1 MKLSK
6 RHSQDG
12 IGLLDSMIAL
22 VVLSVSLLALVQ
34 LIGTSVNQSAFSQ
47 NSTMASAVVQEKIEE
62 LRTTYTRELET
73 RTALADLTDGSHGPQ
88 TVTLSSPGHS
98 NMGDRQFRVTWNVD
112 ISGKQKT
119 VTGTVEPVVNNT
131 RQSESLSFTTVF
143 SP

>member
-6 RHSQDG
+6 RYSENG

-22 VVLSVSLLALVQ
+22 FVLNISLLALVQ
-34 LIGTSVNQSAFSQ
+34 LIGTAVNQSAFSQ
-47 NSTMASAVVQEKIEE
+47 NNTMATALVQEKIEE
-62 LRTTYTRELET
+62 LRTVYTRELET
-73 RTALADLTDGSHGPQ
+73 QRSSADLTDGSHGPQ
-88 TVTLSSPGHS
+88 TVTLSSPNDS
-98 NMGDRQFRVTWNVD
+98 NMGDRLFRVSWNVN

-131 RQSESLSFTTVF
+131 RQSETLVFTTVF

>member
-6 RHSQDG
+6 RYSQEG

-22 VVLSVSLLALVQ
+22 VVMSVSLLALVQ
-34 LIGTSVNQSAFSQ
+34 LMGTAVHQSAFSQ
-47 NSTMASAVVQEKIEE
+47 NNTMAAAVAQEKIEE

-73 RTALADLTDGSHGPQ
+73 RSALADLTDGSHGPQ

-98 NMGDRQFRVTWNVD
+98 NMGDKQFRVTWNVD

-131 RQSESLSFTTVF
+131 RQGESLAFTTVF
-143 SP
+143 AP

>member
-34 LIGTSVNQSAFSQ
+34 LMGTAVNQSAFSQ

-73 RTALADLTDGSHGPQ
+73 RSALADLTDGSHGPQ

-98 NMGDRQFRVTWNVD
+98 NMGDKQFRVTWNVD

>member
-6 RHSQDG
+6 RYSQDG

-22 VVLSVSLLALVQ
+22 VVLSISLLALVQ
-34 LIGTSVNQSAFSQ
+34 LMGTALNQSAFSQ
-47 NSTMASAVVQEKIEE
+47 NNTMATAVVQGIIEE
-62 LRTTYTRELET
+62 LRTAYTRELET
-73 RTALADLTDGSHGPQ
+73 RTASVDLTAGSHGPE
-88 TVTLSSPGHS
+88 TVTLTSPSHS
-98 NMGDRQFRVTWNVD
+98 NMGDKLFRVSWNVN

-131 RQSESLSFTTVF
+131 RQSETLAFTTVF

>member
-6 RHSQDG
+6 RHSQKG

-22 VVLSVSLLALVQ
+22 VVLSISLLALVQ
-34 LIGTSVNQSAFSQ
+34 LMGTAVNQSAFSQ

-73 RTALADLTDGSHGPQ
+73 RSALADLTDGSHGPQ
-88 TVTLSSPGHS
+88 TVTLSSPSHS
-98 NMGDRQFRVTWNVD
+98 NMGDRLFRVSWNVN

-131 RQSESLSFTTVF
+131 RQPKFRCRS
-143 SP
+143 

>member
-34 LIGTSVNQSAFSQ
+34 LMGTAVNQSALSQ

-73 RTALADLTDGSHGPQ
+73 RSALADLTDGSHGPQ

>member
-6 RHSQDG
+6 RYSENG

-22 VVLSVSLLALVQ
+22 FVLSISLLALVQ
-34 LIGTSVNQSAFSQ
+34 LMGTAVNQSAFSQ
-47 NSTMASAVVQEKIEE
+47 NNTMANAVVQEKIEE

-73 RTALADLTDGSHGPQ
+73 QSSSADLADGSHGPQ
-88 TVTLSSPGHS
+88 TFTLSSPSDS
-98 NMGDRQFRVTWNVD
+98 NMGDRLFRVTWNVAA
-112 ISGKQKT
+112 SGHQKT

-131 RQSESLSFTTVF
+131 RQSETLTFTTVF